1 MDKSFEFVNIR
12 CDQKTLKQLGL
23 ITDYLTKRFE
33 SSMPVKRSEAIRQ
46 AIAHMTQC
54 LKLDNH
60 SQERKK
66 HV

>member
-1 MDKSFEFVNIR
+1 MNKSFKFVNIR

-54 LKLDNH
+54 LKLDNP
-60 SQERKK
+60 SERKRN
-66 HV
+66 V